1 MARMNWRKALMMN
14 RGKPDSGTQTAVTL
28 GNDFSEIKKEI
39 KKESEIANSFE
50 TQPECKF
57 IGITIPSPPW
67 DSTGIDDRD
76 RQ

>member
-28 GNDFSEIKKEI
+28 GNNFSEIKKEVI
-39 KKESEIANSFE
+39 RESEIANSYE
-50 TQPECKF
+50 TQSKCQF
-57 IGITIPSPPW
+57 VGITIPSPPW
-67 DSTGIDDRD
+67 DSTGIDDCD